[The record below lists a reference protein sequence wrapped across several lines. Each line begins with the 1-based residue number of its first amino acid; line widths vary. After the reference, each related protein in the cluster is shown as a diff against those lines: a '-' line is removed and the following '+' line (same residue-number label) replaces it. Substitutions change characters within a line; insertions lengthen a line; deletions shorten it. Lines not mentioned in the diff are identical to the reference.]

1 MSTLS
6 ETLVT
11 AVVLGSFGLLFVR
24 RIGLYPL
31 SRAITAAVGA
41 VVVVLIGAL
50 SPSAALASIDAGT
63 VLLLFGMLAHVEA
76 LARSGFYGWA
86 ATQLVRRT
94 GTPRRLTLG
103 ALALSAVM
111 SAVALNDATVIL
123 LTPVLIQAVRGTDLD
138 PVPPLVA
145 VVLGANIGSLATPL
159 GNPQNAY
166 ILSHSPLTTIEFV
179 SVLAPVAILG
189 LVIAGLM
196 VLPLTDKRSFSVE
209 LSTPEFDRTW
219 AASSSVFL
227 VLTIVLLAALPAVN
241 PGVIAASM
249 GVLHIAWVQMFRRV
263 PGNEILGSVD
273 WDIIVLFVGIFVLVG
288 GLDGTVLVRTL
299 EEFTQGWQ
307 LAGATFALS
316 NLVSN
321 VPAVVLLST
330 AITDQ
335 QGWYVLAAVSTL
347 AGNATPIASAA
358 TLIVLDQ
365 TSRNGV
371 TISVRRLVRIGLP
384 VAVVTSVAAVV
395 ALHYLVGM

>member
-1 MSTLS
+1 MSMPP
-6 ETLVT
+6 ETLVI
-11 AVVLGSFGLLFVR
+11 VIILGTFGLLFVR

-31 SRAITAAVGA
+31 SRSITAAVGA
-41 VVVVLIGAL
+41 VVVILIGAL
-50 SPSAALASIDAGT
+50 SPSEALASIDAGT
-63 VLLLFGMLAHVEA
+63 ILLLFGMLAHVEA

-86 ATQLVRRT
+86 AVQLVRRT

-103 ALALSAVM
+103 ALGLSAAM

-123 LTPVLIQAVRGTDLD
+123 LTPVLIQAVRGADLD
-138 PVPPLVA
+138 PIPPLVA

-166 ILSHSPLTTIEFV
+166 ILSHSPLTTVEFV
-179 SVLAPVAILG
+179 RVLAPVAVLG
-189 LVIAGLM
+189 LVIAGVML
-196 VLPLTDKRSFSVE
+196 LPLTNKNSFSTE
-209 LSTPEFDRTW
+209 LSVSDFDRAW
-219 AASSSVFL
+219 AVSSGVFL
-227 VLTIVLLAALPAVN
+227 LLTILLLAALPEVN

-249 GVLHIAWVQMFRRV
+249 GVLHIAWVQVFRQV
-263 PGNEILGSVD
+263 PGNEILGSIN

-299 EEFTQGWQ
+299 EGFTNGWA
-307 LAGATFALS
+307 LAGATFVLS

-330 AITDQ
+330 AISDQ

-365 TSRNGV
+365 TSRNGMA
-371 TISVRRLVRIGLP
+371 ISARRLVRIGLP
-384 VAVVTSVAAVV
+384 VAVVTSVAAVIV
-395 ALHYLVGM
+395 LLYLL

>member
-1 MSTLS
+1 MPS
-6 ETLVT
+6 ELLAI

-31 SRAITAAVGA
+31 SRSITAAVGA
-41 VVVVLIGAL
+41 VVVILIGAL
-50 SPSAALASIDAGT
+50 SPSAALASIDTGT
-63 VLLLFGMLAHVEA
+63 ILLLFGMLAHVEA
-76 LARSGFYGWA
+76 LARSGFYDWA

-103 ALALSAVM
+103 ALGLAAVM

-123 LTPVLIQAVRGTDLD
+123 LTPVLIQAVRGTELD

-166 ILSHSPLTTIEFV
+166 ILSHSPLTTVEFV
-179 SVLAPVAILG
+179 RVLGPVAGLG
-189 LVIAGLM
+189 LVIAAVM
-196 VLPLTDKRSFSVE
+196 VLPLTDGRAFSIE
-209 LSTPEFDRTW
+209 PPTADLDRAWALS
-219 AASSSVFL
+219 SGG
-227 VLTIVLLAALPAVN
+227 VLLLTVVLLAALPGVN

-249 GVLHIAWVQMFRRV
+249 GVLHIAWVQIFRRI
-263 PGNEILGSVD
+263 PGNEILGSID

-288 GLDGTVLVRTL
+288 GLEGTVLVRTL
-299 EEFTQGWQ
+299 DAFTQGWQ
-307 LAGATFALS
+307 LAGATFVLS

-335 QGWYVLAAVSTL
+335 QGWYMLAAVSTL

-365 TSRNGV
+365 SSRNGIA
-371 TISVRRLVRIGLP
+371 ISVHRLIRIGFP
-384 VAVVTSVAAVV
+384 VAVITTVAAVIV
-395 ALHYLVGM
+395 LQYLL

>member
-1 MSTLS
+1 MPL

-11 AVVLGSFGLLFVR
+11 AVVLGTFGLLFVR

-31 SRAITAAVGA
+31 SRSITAAFGA
-41 VVVVLIGAL
+41 VVVIALGAL
-50 SPSAALASIDAGT
+50 SPAEALASIDTGT
-63 VLLLFGMLAHVEA
+63 ILLLFGMLAHVEA
-76 LARSGFYGWA
+76 LAHSGFYGWA
-86 ATQLVRRT
+86 ATQLVHRT

-103 ALALSAVM
+103 ALGLSAVM

-138 PVPPLVA
+138 SVPPLVA

-166 ILSHSPLTTIEFV
+166 ILIHSPLTTTEFV
-179 SVLAPVAILG
+179 RVLAPVAALG
-189 LVIAGLM
+189 LGIAALM
-196 VLPLTDKRSFSVE
+196 LLPLTDGNPFSVE
-209 LSTPEFDRTW
+209 LSVSDLDRAW
-219 AASSSVFL
+219 AVSSGGFL
-227 VLTIVLLAALPAVN
+227 LATIVLLAALSGVN

-249 GVLHIAWVQMFRRV
+249 GVLHIAWMQVFRQV
-263 PGNEILGSVD
+263 PGNEILGNID
-273 WDIIVLFVGIFVLVG
+273 WDIIVLFTGIFVLVG
-288 GLDGTVLVRTL
+288 GLEGTALVRTL
-299 EEFTQGWQ
+299 EGFTQGWQ
-307 LAGATFALS
+307 LAGATFVLS

-335 QGWYVLAAVSTL
+335 QGWYILAAVSTL

-365 TSRNGV
+365 TSRDGV
-371 TISVRRLVRIGLP
+371 TISVRRLIRIGLP
-384 VAVVTSVAAVV
+384 IAVVTSVAAVV
-395 ALHYLVGM
+395 ALRYLI

>member
-1 MSTLS
+1 MPS
-6 ETLVT
+6 ESLVT
-11 AVVLGSFGLLFVR
+11 IIVLGTFGLLFVR

-31 SRAITAAVGA
+31 SRSITAAVGA
-41 VVVVLIGAL
+41 VVVVLIEAV
-50 SPSAALASIDAGT
+50 SPSGALASIDIGT
-63 VLLLFGMLAHVEA
+63 ILLLFGMLAHVEA

-86 ATQLVRRT
+86 ATQLVQRT

-103 ALALSAVM
+103 ALGLSAVM

-123 LTPVLIQAVRGTDLD
+123 LTPVLIQAVRGADLD

-166 ILSHSPLTTIEFV
+166 ILSHSPLTTVEFV
-179 SVLAPVAILG
+179 RVLAPVAVLG
-189 LVIAGLM
+189 LGIAGVML
-196 VLPLTDKRSFSVE
+196 LPLTNQNPFNTE
-209 LSTPEFDRTW
+209 LSVSDLDQAW
-219 AASSSVFL
+219 AVSSGGL
-227 VLTIVLLAALPAVN
+227 LLLTVVLLAALPDVN
-241 PGVIAASM
+241 PGVVAASM
-249 GVLHIAWVQMFRRV
+249 GVLHIAWVQVFRRV
-263 PGNEILGSVD
+263 PGNEILGSID

-288 GLDGTVLVRTL
+288 GLEGTVLVRTL
-299 EEFTQGWQ
+299 EEFTQGWP
-307 LAGATFALS
+307 LAGATFVLS

-371 TISVRRLVRIGLP
+371 AISARQLIRIGLP
-384 VAVVTSVAAVV
+384 IAVVTSTVAFV
-395 ALHYLVGM
+395 ALQYLI